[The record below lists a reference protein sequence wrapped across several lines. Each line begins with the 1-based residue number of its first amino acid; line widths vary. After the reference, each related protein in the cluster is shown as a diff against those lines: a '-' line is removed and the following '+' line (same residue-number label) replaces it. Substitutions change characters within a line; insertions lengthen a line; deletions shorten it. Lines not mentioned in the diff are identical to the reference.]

1 LYWLP
6 ADLDFSTS
14 VGWPQAWT
22 NHGQYTAALKARL
35 PPTDAPSTD
44 GKRYLEQSFDTV
56 ALYLKS
62 QGFRQLTINDS
73 PDQKDHV
80 FGAFRPRP
88 YYSSLLLT
96 SLAI

>member
-1 LYWLP
+1 M
-6 ADLDFSTS
+6 
-14 VGWPQAWT
+14 GWPQAWT